1 VWEDA
6 AATCAALVAHFD
18 VASAQGTRLA
28 LVTEMFATGF
38 SMAADRI
45 SEAPDGPTTTFLLE
59 QAARTQ
65 MYIGGSIPLLH
76 DGGRPRN
83 TFTLASPDGTVHR
96 YAKLHP
102 FSFARE
108 HELYDAGDQRITV
121 EIDGVRVSPF
131 VCYDLRFANAFWDV
145 APTTDLYVVV
155 ANWPEVRREP
165 WMALLRARA
174 IENLAYVVGVNRVGS
189 GGGLEYSG
197 DSRIID
203 PLGVELATA
212 RGDEAVLV
220 ADIDPGHVAAVRE
233 RFPFLADRRS
243 F

>member
-1 VWEDA
+1 
-6 AATCAALVAHFD
+6 
-18 VASAQGTRLA
+18 
-28 LVTEMFATGF
+28 
-38 SMAADRI
+38 
-45 SEAPDGPTTTFLLE
+45 
-59 QAARTQ
+59 

-83 TFTLASPDGTVHR
+83 TFTLAAPDGTVHR

-121 EIDGVRVSPF
+121 DIDGVRVSPF
-131 VCYDLRFANAFWDV
+131 VCYDLRFANAFWDL

-174 IENLAYVVGVNRVGS
+174 IENLAYVVGVNRVGN
-189 GGGLEYSG
+189 GGGLAYSG

-212 RGDEAVLV
+212 HGDEAVLV